1 MLQNKNL
8 EIKVLQLQFQ
18 ERASDIFLSL
28 CSEKQNELHSL
39 VSSLE
44 ERYKTLLIN
53 ADAVIENQREEYITV
68 FFIYQIISIVHFLLQ
83 LYNS

>member
-8 EIKVLQLQFQ
+8 EMKVLQLQFQ
-18 ERASDIFLSL
+18 EQTNDIFLSL

-44 ERYKTLLIN
+44 KKYKTLLTN
-53 ADAVIENQREEYITV
+53 ADAAIESQREEYITV
-68 FFIYQIISIVHFLLQ
+68 FFIYKSIVHFL
-83 LYNS
+83 S